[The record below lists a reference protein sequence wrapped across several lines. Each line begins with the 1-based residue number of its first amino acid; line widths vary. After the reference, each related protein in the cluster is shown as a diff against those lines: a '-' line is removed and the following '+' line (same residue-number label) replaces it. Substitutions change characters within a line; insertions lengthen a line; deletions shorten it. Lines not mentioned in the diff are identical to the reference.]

1 MNPNTMELDLDA
13 MENVSGGK
21 IDAETKAVTSG
32 LSVATFTLTGGAFG
46 SFCGPVG
53 TTVGATVGAA
63 VGGACAAV
71 LWLIN

>member
-13 MENVSGGK
+13 MENVSSGK

-32 LSVATFTLTGGAFG
+32 LSVATFALTGGAFG